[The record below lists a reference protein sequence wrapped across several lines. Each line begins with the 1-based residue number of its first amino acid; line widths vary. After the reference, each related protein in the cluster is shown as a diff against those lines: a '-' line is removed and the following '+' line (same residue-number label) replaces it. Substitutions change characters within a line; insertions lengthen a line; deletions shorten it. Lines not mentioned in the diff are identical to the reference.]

1 MKVLAFDTETTG
13 LPENYNASVTDSSK
27 WPYIIQLSFI
37 VFDTEEKEILDYS
50 DRIIRLASTIT
61 IPPESTAIHQI
72 TRERSEREGI
82 SINEALAEFSEA
94 VKLVDVIVAHNLS
107 FDKKMLLVELNRQ
120 KMPNCFIRP
129 NGNGNGVW
137 VKEYCT
143 MQNTIDICKMPNP
156 NKKYAEQYKWP
167 RLNELHKHLFG
178 NEPKGTHNAIA
189 DVMICL
195 RSYVYLNCNYDIAI
209 DQEVKMV
216 FRHLYASYCGI

>member
-13 LPENYNASVTDSSK
+13 LPESYNASVTDSSK

-50 DRIIRLASTIT
+50 DRIIRLPSTIT
-61 IPPESTAIHQI
+61 IPPESSAIHQI

-82 SINEALAEFSEA
+82 SISDALCEFSEA
-94 VKLVDVIVAHNLS
+94 IKSVDLIVAHNLS
-107 FDKKMLLVELNRQ
+107 FDKKIMLVELNRHR
-120 KMPNCFIRP
+120 MNNCFIRP

-178 NEPKGTHNAIA
+178 SEPKGTHNAIA

-195 RSYVYLNCNYDIAI
+195 RSYVYLNCQYDIAT
-209 DQEVKMV
+209 DSQVKMV
-216 FRHLYASYCGI
+216 FRHLYASYCGT